1 MDAKEVNLSKE
12 FVDKI
17 SPGSAKLKLPISGVK
32 KIIAV
37 SSAKGGVGKSTIS
50 VNLAIA
56 LKKLK
61 YKVGILDADIIGL
74 SALYIL
80 ASSRGLSEFLEIK

>member
-17 SPGSAKLKLPISGVK
+17 SPGTPKLKLPIAGVK

-56 LKKLK
+56 SKK
-61 YKVGILDADIIGL
+61 
-74 SALYIL
+74 
-80 ASSRGLSEFLEIK
+80 IKIHGWNS